1 MYTYSK
7 ALDISHVNCEIV
19 PKPTPF
25 IKMYLSQVYLKTLHT
40 YKIKG
45 IFQIIKSLKTEV
57 YMYTIYI
64 LDSY

>member
-25 IKMYLSQVYLKTLHT
+25 IKMYLSQVYLKTYLFT
-40 YKIKG
+40 GSDQQK
-45 IFQIIKSLKTEV
+45 FKTEV
-57 YMYTIYI
+57 YTATYTIV
-64 LDSY
+64 LK